1 MRIIFS
7 VRLFYGLKQRNFEY
21 LVFKLFKYFISVK
34 LIAIIFAIVLIFD
47 CRAQNIS
54 NLRKRFFVRISDTVR
69 LDSLPVVPESVRIFK
84 HGKRLNIDFSL
95 VWYKSLL
102 VLHQPVDSIWVQY
115 RVFDFKLVTDSTQEN
130 RLITKYHEIEQE
142 PLPYINDF
150 SEDDLKSQGQITRSV
165 SVGNSAQ
172 PGITSSMNLT
182 LSGRLSD
189 DVRIEAV
196 IADNGL
202 QSQDFAA
209 TYGLQDLNRA
219 VINVYFPH
227 SHLRAGDFVF
237 KGGFGPFVRYRR
249 NLKGLSYTGQD
260 SAQQI
265 RFGVGI
271 QKGRYMRMV
280 FRGSEANQGPYR
292 LKGAENQ
299 EFIVVVSGS
308 ERVYVDGQLK
318 QRGSDKDYVIDY
330 SRAELTFTPHCPITR
345 DSRIVVEYE
354 YWITD
359 FLRTTLMGFY
369 RRSFDHS
376 SFYAGYLRV
385 SDNLAAAV
393 SRFSQEQLRFLSG
406 IGDSL
411 DNALWLSADSVGQ
424 GGDYCLRDTVWHGQ
438 EYRIFEYA
446 RGKACAVWRV
456 NFSYVGQGQGSYRLS
471 TVFADGRIFEWVG
484 PGQGSYSP
492 YVKLQVPER
501 KQVLGLGGWFDIGKW
516 RFKVDLAGSRHD
528 LNLLADAAAHGREAV
543 NFGVE
548 GLRRFSFKKFGFD
561 SALFVLNYNFL
572 SQNFVQFDR
581 FLPVEFERDWNLGG
595 LSGNMNL
602 SKFGLNFYGQKKFF
616 DFAASYLKIP
626 GNYDG
631 SKTDL
636 SFNQNTKKWQAN
648 IWASGNWSKTNSGIA
663 RFLRSRQQII
673 RKFNKFS
680 LGWLFDGESD
690 IFLSDSLLSQSFSY
704 KDIGAVVAFG
714 DSARSLVKLQY
725 HVRTDLR
732 PFNNKMTKQFLAQ
745 NLSLN
750 IHKTQK
756 TYSQS
761 LTLTYRRLR
770 GDTASNSFLLFSQSR
785 WRIPELLTITLSI
798 QNQNGV
804 QPLTE
809 FHFIKV
815 PAGSGQYAWI
825 DFNGDGIK
833 QIDEFQIAQFP
844 SQAEYMRIALPS
856 PRLIKVVDN
865 QLQAVVQLH
874 PSFAANSWI
883 ERQLLKFFDDF
894 SLAIRQ
900 KKRNNKLF
908 LMELSD
914 TANVFANMQVLN
926 RFGINVFQGMKFL
939 ITTQYQFNRDL
950 LLGGFQQQKLW
961 SNTFAL
967 NQRLTDRL
975 NTQIQFKTGSKATQS
990 QLFAQNNYHI
1000 RSRSLIWSVIYTN
1013 NPNSAQWQ
1021 VFYVRKYAALQ
1032 AQLDYWGTKFN
1043 VDWLTAKNL
1052 RINLSAQ
1059 YRYNQLNGQIDNL
1072 LSYVLLEGFA
1082 VGHNLNVILAASMRL
1097 LPKLLLSISYNQR
1110 FTRDRKY
1117 YFLNF
1122 QVTGLF

>member
-1 MRIIFS
+1 MLLVLDLVKYFVRFRLLALIFSIIF
-7 VRLFYGLKQRNFEY
+7 
-21 LVFKLFKYFISVK
+21 VFH
-34 LIAIIFAIVLIFD
+34 AN
-47 CRAQNIS
+47 AQINS
-54 NLRKRFFVRISDTVR
+54 NLRKTFFVHASDTVH
-69 LDSLPVVPESVRIFK
+69 LDSFPVVPESVRIYK
-84 HGKRLNIDFSL
+84 HGKLLDVDFSL
-95 VWYKSLL
+95 IWYKSLL
-102 VLHQPVDSIWVQY
+102 ILPHPMDSVWVEY
-115 RVFDFKLVTDSTQEN
+115 RIFGFKLESSKRAQPS
-130 RLITKYHEIEQE
+130 LITGYREVEQE
-142 PLPYINDF
+142 PLPYINEF
-150 SEDDLKSQGQITRSV
+150 SEDDLKTQGQITRSV

-172 PGITSSMNLT
+172 PGVTSSMNLK

-189 DVRIEAV
+189 NVRIEAA
-196 IADNGL
+196 ITDNGL

-249 NLKGLSYTGQD
+249 NLKGLAYTTQD
-260 SAQQI
+260 STQQV
-265 RFGVGI
+265 RLGAGVQRGH
-271 QKGRYMRMV
+271 YMRMI

-438 EYRIFEYA
+438 EYKIFEYA
-446 RGKACAVWRV
+446 RGQPCAVWRV
-456 NFSYVGQGQGSYRLS
+456 KFYYVGQGRGSYNLS
-471 TVFADGRIFEWVG
+471 QVVADGRIFEWVG

-501 KQVLGLGGWFDIGKW
+501 KQVLGFGGWFDIGKW
-516 RFKVDLAGSRHD
+516 RFKADLAGSRHD
-528 LNLLADAAAHGREAV
+528 LNLLADAAARGREAV

-548 GLRRFSFKKFGFD
+548 GLRRFSFKKIGFD
-561 SALFVLNYNFL
+561 SALVVLNYNFL
-572 SQNFVQFDR
+572 SQNFVRFDR

-626 GNYDG
+626 GNYYG

-636 SFNQNTKKWQAN
+636 SFNQNTKKWQAD

-714 DSARSLVKLQY
+714 DTAKSLVKLKY
-725 HVRTDLR
+725 NVRTDFR

-745 NLSLN
+745 NLTFN
-750 IHKTQK
+750 IKKTQK
-756 TYSQS
+756 NYSQS

-770 GDTASNSFLLFSQSR
+770 GDTLANSFLLFNKSR
-785 WRIPELLTITLSI
+785 VRISKLLTINLSI
-798 QNQNGV
+798 QSQSGV

-883 ERQLLKFFDDF
+883 KRQLLKFFDDF
-894 SLAIRQ
+894 SLIARQ
-900 KKRNNKLF
+900 KNRRNKLI
-908 LMELSD
+908 LLDLSD
-914 TANVFANMQVLN
+914 TANVFANFQALN
-926 RFGINVFQGMKFL
+926 RFGVNVFQRTKFL

-975 NTQIQFKTGSKATQS
+975 NTQIQYRISRKTTQS
-990 QLFAQNNYHI
+990 QLFAQNNYQINSH
-1000 RSRSLIWSVIYTN
+1000 RLDWTLKFTN

-1021 VFYVRKYAALQ
+1021 VFYVRKYAASQ
-1032 AQLDYWGTKFN
+1032 AQLNYLGTKFN

-1059 YRYNQLNGQIDNL
+1059 YRYNRLSGQIDNL
-1072 LSYVLLEGFA
+1072 LSYVLMEGFA
-1082 VGHNLNVILAASMRL
+1082 VGHNLNVILAASIRL
-1097 LPKLLLSISYNQR
+1097 LPKLLLNASYNQR
-1110 FTRDRKY
+1110 FTRDRQY